1 MGKTARHST
10 LKFVAAVNQLIH
22 SVGLRVAD
30 GISCMTIDV
39 SMPNDTFL
47 LNIFNDRV
55 ARIGAT
61 YRPAESA

>member
-1 MGKTARHST
+1 
-10 LKFVAAVNQLIH
+10 
-22 SVGLRVAD
+22 
-30 GISCMTIDV
+30 MTIDV
-39 SMPNDTFL
+39 STPNDTFL